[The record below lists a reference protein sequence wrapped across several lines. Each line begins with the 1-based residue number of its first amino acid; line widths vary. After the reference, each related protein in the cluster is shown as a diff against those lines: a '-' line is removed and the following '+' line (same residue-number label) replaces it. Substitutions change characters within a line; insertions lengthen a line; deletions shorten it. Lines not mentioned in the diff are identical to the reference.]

1 MTFDLSERKNVEIEN
16 MTDKQMDIWSALY
29 EKAKEQYHPED
40 VSPFVMAHH
49 VVCALESEKGE
60 IFTGFCIE
68 SCSGVMN
75 LCAERVAALN
85 MYVNS
90 GQTVVKRLI
99 AFMDKAPYGEG
110 SGIPC
115 GACREFFM
123 QLNEKNGNMEIMVDF
138 EKRETIT
145 LKEVTPY
152 WWGKERYTNT
162 NNT

>member
-1 MTFDLSERKNVEIEN
+1 
-16 MTDKQMDIWSALY
+16 MDIWNTLY
-29 EKAKEQYHPED
+29 EKAKQEYHPED

-49 VVCALESEKGE
+49 VVCALEAENGE

-85 MYVNS
+85 MYLNS

-123 QLNEKNGNMEIMVDF
+123 QLDEKNEDMEIMVDF
-138 EKRETIT
+138 EKRETLT
-145 LKEVTPY
+145 LKDVTPL
-152 WWGKERYTNT
+152 WWGKERYKNAKKDS
-162 NNT
+162 

>member
-1 MTFDLSERKNVEIEN
+1 
-16 MTDKQMDIWSALY
+16 MDIWEKLY
-29 EKAKEQYHPED
+29 MAAKEEYHPQD
-40 VSPFVMAHH
+40 VSPFVYAHH
-49 VVCALESEKGE
+49 VVCALETQSGD

-99 AFMDKAPYGEG
+99 AFRDKAPFGEG
-110 SGIPC
+110 SGMPC

-123 QLNEKNGNMEIMVDF
+123 QLAEENRDMEIMVDF
-138 EKRETIT
+138 EKRETIR
-145 LKEVTPY
+145 LKELMPK
-152 WWGKERYTNT
+152 WWGEERYIELHEGERDD
-162 NNT
+162 